1 MESILSQ
8 YLLKQTS
15 LRDFLPFNKF
25 CELVT
30 PPGSHY
36 ASIVTKKQ
44 LRLIYHA
51 LLNQDYDR
59 QSEIEENLEG
69 FLQQLRETELE
80 QKTSNEEVSNL
91 SYNEINDYMK
101 TTTVADPQLLKNLV
115 EQLADEL
122 QSRSSDVEEE
132 IERDRQDIEHFV
144 DSLNDLR
151 YSSQTI
157 TDAVQSAS
165 RELDDLHELINQP
178 DS

>member
-15 LRDFLPFNKF
+15 LRDFLPFKKF
-25 CELVT
+25 CELVA
-30 PPGSHY
+30 PPGSHN
-36 ASIVTKKQ
+36 ASIIKTKQ

-80 QKTSNEEVSNL
+80 QKTSNEEITNS
-91 SYNEINDYMK
+91 SYNEINGYTK
-101 TTTVADPQLLKNLV
+101 TTTIADPQLLKDLV
-115 EQLADEL
+115 EQLTDEL
-122 QSRSSDVEEE
+122 QSRTSDLEGE
-132 IERDRQDIEHFV
+132 IEQDREDIEQFV
-144 DSLNDLR
+144 DSFNDLR

-157 TDAVQSAS
+157 TDAVESAT
-165 RELDDLHELINQP
+165 RELDDLHELINQQKT
-178 DS
+178 